1 MTRKSSKAAEIEALA
16 AELGKKAGRA
26 PEPEPAPAAAA
37 AAAGGDQPSDA
48 EAVLAQLKAAHED
61 GLEETRDFTGNHPIA
76 ALSAAFLLGIAVGR
90 LWRSA

>member
-37 AAAGGDQPSDA
+37 AAGGDQPSDA
-48 EAVLAQLKAAHED
+48 EAVLAQLKAALED